1 MVITLA
7 LFSFVKT
14 IYFSNDVIGTK
25 IIIYQNNYYIFG
37 NVLSNA
43 FVIKLNQFKTAI
55 WSKVIYNVNISDA
68 VIYKDTIFLFTNFP
82 FFSIIKM
89 DKDGNLIN
97 SITYSSSESF
107 DKIFFSDAFGNLYL
121 TSGNIILKINH
132 LGRIMFSKSLSNVDY
147 CNGTNDFYLLCRY
160 NFQDLAI
167 IKIDING
174 NILKSKS
181 FGLYNST
188 FPIKLFRINGKFY
201 VFSQYSDISNKYF
214 IFIASLDTSLNQVFW
229 SKIYKPVDNINL
241 YVSSVEIIDNKF
253 IIAGNHFNDIFFISI
268 DTLGNLLFSRKSKS
282 LALEQNPKIFNN
294 TILFY
299 NQDSLSIFDFNVNDG
314 SSCILDTI
322 LPLIIYNISTKPFQ
336 NISINSSDY
345 EYSILDYP
353 ISEIDISVYENS
365 YCKVSISEKQSVDN
379 FRNFYSLNGAVSNCN
394 LKNFKIYLSKG
405 KKILKVK

>member
-43 FVIKLNQFKTAI
+43 FVMKLNQFKTAI

-132 LGRIMFSKSLSNVDY
+132 LGRIMFSKFLSNVDY

-229 SKIYKPVDNINL
+229 GKIYKPVDNINL
-241 YVSSVEIIDNKF
+241 YVSSVELIDNKF

-365 YCKVSISEKQSVDN
+365 YCKVSVSEKQSVDN

-394 LKNFKIYLSKG
+394 LKNFKIYLSKS

>member
-25 IIIYQNNYYIFG
+25 IIIYQNNYYVFG

-89 DKDGNLIN
+89 DKDGNLST
-97 SITYSSSESF
+97 SITYSSNESF

-214 IFIASLDTSLNQVFW
+214 IFIASLDTSLNQVLW

-241 YVSSVEIIDNKF
+241 YVSSVELIDNKF

-365 YCKVSISEKQSVDN
+365 YCKVSVSEKQSVNN

>member
-25 IIIYQNNYYIFG
+25 IIIYQNSYYIFG

-43 FVIKLNQFKTAI
+43 FVIKLNQFKTTI

-107 DKIFFSDAFGNLYL
+107 DKIFFSDAFENLYL

-229 SKIYKPVDNINL
+229 SKIYKSVDNISL
-241 YVSSVEIIDNKF
+241 YISSVELIDNKF

-365 YCKVSISEKQSVDN
+365 YCKVSVSEKQSVNN

>member
-107 DKIFFSDAFGNLYL
+107 DKIFFSDAFENLYL

-322 LPLIIYNISTKPFQ
+322 LPLSIYNISTKPIQ
-336 NISINSSDY
+336 NVSIISSDY

-365 YCKVSISEKQSVDN
+365 YCKVSVSEKQRVDN

>member
-14 IYFSNDVIGTK
+14 IYFSNNVLGTK

-43 FVIKLNQFKTAI
+43 FVIRLNQFKTAI

-132 LGRIMFSKSLSNVDY
+132 LGKIMFSKSLSNVDY

-214 IFIASLDTSLNQVFW
+214 IFIASLDTSLNQVLW

-241 YVSSVEIIDNKF
+241 YVSSVEIIDDKF

-322 LPLIIYNISTKPFQ
+322 LPLSIYNISTKPIE

-365 YCKVSISEKQSVDN
+365 YCKVSVSEKQSVDN

>member
-1 MVITLA
+1 MVITLT

-14 IYFSNDVIGTK
+14 IYFSNNVLVTK

-89 DKDGNLIN
+89 DKDGNLIT

-107 DKIFFSDAFGNLYL
+107 DKIFFSGVFGNLYL

-132 LGRIMFSKSLSNVDY
+132 LGKIMFSKSLSNVDY
-147 CNGTNDFYLLCRY
+147 CKGTDDFYLLCRY

-241 YVSSVEIIDNKF
+241 YISSVEIIDNKF

-322 LPLIIYNISTKPFQ
+322 LPLSIYNISTKPIQ
-336 NISINSSDY
+336 NVSIISSDY

-365 YCKVSISEKQSVDN
+365 YCKVSVSEKQGVDN

>member
-14 IYFSNDVIGTK
+14 IYFSNNVIGTK
-25 IIIYQNNYYIFG
+25 IIIYQNSYYIFG

-43 FVIKLNQFKTAI
+43 FVIKLNQFKTTI

-160 NFQDLAI
+160 NFQDLAV

-214 IFIASLDTSLNQVFW
+214 IFIASLDTSLNQVLW

-241 YVSSVEIIDNKF
+241 YISSVEIIDNKF

-322 LPLIIYNISTKPFQ
+322 LPLSIYNISTKPFQ

-353 ISEIDISVYENS
+353 ISEINISVYENS
-365 YCKVSISEKQSVDN
+365 YCKVSVSEKQSVDN

-405 KKILKVK
+405 RKILKVK

>member
-25 IIIYQNNYYIFG
+25 IIIYQNSYYIFG

-43 FVIKLNQFKTAI
+43 FVIKLNQFKTTI

-68 VIYKDTIFLFTNFP
+68 VIYKDTIFLFINFP

-132 LGRIMFSKSLSNVDY
+132 LGKIMFSKSLSNVDY

-214 IFIASLDTSLNQVFW
+214 IFIASLDTSLNQVLW

-241 YVSSVEIIDNKF
+241 YISSVELIDNKF

-322 LPLIIYNISTKPFQ
+322 LPLSIYNISTKPFQ

-353 ISEIDISVYENS
+353 ISEINISVYENS
-365 YCKVSISEKQSVDN
+365 YCKVSVSEKQSVDN

-405 KKILKVK
+405 RKILKVK

>member
-25 IIIYQNNYYIFG
+25 IIIYQNNYYVFG

-97 SITYSSSESF
+97 SITYSSNESF

-181 FGLYNST
+181 FGLYNLT

-214 IFIASLDTSLNQVFW
+214 IFIASLDTSLNQVLW

-241 YVSSVEIIDNKF
+241 YVSSVELIDNKF

-365 YCKVSISEKQSVDN
+365 YCKVSVSEKQSVNN

>member
-107 DKIFFSDAFGNLYL
+107 DKIFFSDVFGNLYL

-201 VFSQYSDISNKYF
+201 VFSQYSDISYKYF
-214 IFIASLDTSLNQVFW
+214 IFVASLDTSLNQVFW

-322 LPLIIYNISTKPFQ
+322 LPLIIYNISTKPIE

-365 YCKVSISEKQSVDN
+365 YCKVSVSEKQSVDN

-394 LKNFKIYLSKG
+394 LKNYKIYLSKG